1 MKFTAKKGPALRAGD
16 SVEVR
21 PLGEILRTLDDNAA
35 LDGVPFMPEM
45 VAYCGKR
52 FEVWRRADKT
62 CDEGRGG
69 AIRRVR
75 DTVHLKELR
84 CEGSAHGGC
93 DAGCLFFW
101 KERWLKRV
109 DQGDSE
115 ADKATVTGVSPK
127 CSVETL
133 VRATRAPETAPDGEE
148 LFSCQATQVH
158 VFSTA
163 LAWWDVRQ
171 YVRDIA
177 TRNVGF
183 REFIRGLYIGAFNK
197 IQHMRS
203 GSQFRSIAG
212 TQKKTPKTTLE
223 LAPGDLV
230 RIKSAQE
237 ISQTLDPRGKNAG
250 LAFRPV
256 MVPYCGGEYRV
267 VKRVNRIISPE
278 TGRML
283 RLGGNCVILDG
294 VVCTGEVRR
303 FCPRMVYTYWRDIWL
318 TRVRTGASPGAPKEP
333 AKAAVITPST
343 PRRDAPLR
351 SQDRPRA
358 LL

>member
-1 MKFTAKKGPALRAGD
+1 MKFTAKKGRALRAGD

-21 PLGEILRTLDDNAA
+21 PLDEILRTLDDNGA

-101 KERWLKRV
+101 KEPWLKRV
-109 DQGDSE
+109 DQGESE
-115 ADKATVTGVSPK
+115 ADKATVTTSPK

-133 VRATRAPETAPDGEE
+133 VRATRAQGTAPDGEE

-158 VFSTA
+158 GFSTP

-183 REFIRGLYIGAFNK
+183 REFFRGMYIGAFNK

-203 GSQFRSIAG
+203 RSQFRSIAG
-212 TQKKTPKTTLE
+212 TQKKTPKASLE
-223 LAPGDLV
+223 LAPGELV

-278 TGRML
+278 TGKML

-294 VVCTGEVRR
+294 VVCTGDVRR

-318 TRVRTGASPGAPKEP
+318 TRVHGDAATPPETGRKPTVAERPRGRQGASLG
-333 AKAAVITPST
+333 
-343 PRRDAPLR
+343 

-358 LL
+358 SW